1 MTRNQFL
8 KKKVWRSFNINMPP
22 QLIPI
27 YDILQRDY
35 NKVLNNDYFREELL
49 ELELY
54 DDNRRA
60 IKNGDL
66 WKKIGPLLQG
76 TKYVEI
82 EKINR
87 KGEKRTQGRKTN
99 N

>member
-49 ELELY
+49 KLELY
-54 DDNRRA
+54 DENRKK
-60 IKNGDL
+60 IKNG
-66 WKKIGPLLQG
+66 
-76 TKYVEI
+76 
-82 EKINR
+82 NSS
-87 KGEKRTQGRKTN
+87 KRCN